1 MAEPHAKTRH
11 ESMPLSLLYHMMR
24 KMSSRKWRNT
34 GILGQR
40 WAILEKCRRKLAFGA
55 DDYEYGLKAFGNS
68 LMILQDNSWGGKAAR
83 VYDRLTTQPWMRLI
97 RAVKVVER
105 GLAVGNVYDWQSR
118 ELSEAL
124 THWLGNSVYYSE
136 LATG

>member
-11 ESMPLSLLYHMMR
+11 EAMPLSLFYHMMR

-55 DDYEYGLKAFGNS
+55 DDYEYGLKAFGDSLICIRLAKSRVERSFNS
-68 LMILQDNSWGGKAAR
+68 LVR
-83 VYDRLTTQPWMRLI
+83 
-97 RAVKVVER
+97 
-105 GLAVGNVYDWQSR
+105 
-118 ELSEAL
+118 
-124 THWLGNSVYYSE
+124 
-136 LATG
+136 